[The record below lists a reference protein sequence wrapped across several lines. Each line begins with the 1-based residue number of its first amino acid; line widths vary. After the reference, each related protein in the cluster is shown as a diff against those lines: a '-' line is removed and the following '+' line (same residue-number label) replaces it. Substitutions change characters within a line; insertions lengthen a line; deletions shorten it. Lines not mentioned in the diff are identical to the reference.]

1 MQSIKLNQERESS
14 EMEGK
19 ETAEQLTPLL
29 QGDKVLRVRRR
40 RPRRRLRITPD
51 IPGIFRFLKQ
61 IATETPLIPLTLVL
75 IVLWLLSSWGVYLA
89 ERGANEQISSYG
101 YALWWTFTAM
111 QTQGANSPGPITAPG
126 MIIGSIWS
134 IFSTI
139 AFFGVVIATLY
150 AYFMLPKRRPSR
162 EIVSA
167 LQYNLE
173 QLENLSIDELE
184 VLRDTTVRIVDA
196 QIRDLKQKSSDQ

>member
-1 MQSIKLNQERESS
+1 MENQE
-14 EMEGK
+14 
-19 ETAEQLTPLL
+19 TPEQLKPLL
-29 QGDKVLRVRRR
+29 RGDKVLRVRRR
-40 RPRRRLRITPD
+40 RQRRKLRFTPD

-61 IATETPLIPLTLVL
+61 IATETPLIPLTFAL
-75 IVLWLLSSWGVYLA
+75 IALWLLSSWGVYLA
-89 ERGANEQISSYG
+89 ERGANEQINSYG

-162 EIVSA
+162 EIIAA

-173 QLENLSIDELE
+173 ELEHLSIDELE

-196 QIRDLKQKSSDQ
+196 QIRNLKEKSPGR

>member
-1 MQSIKLNQERESS
+1 MEDK
-14 EMEGK
+14 EMPE
-19 ETAEQLTPLL
+19 ELTPLL
-29 QGDKVLRVRRR
+29 RGDKVLRIRRR
-40 RPRRRLRITPD
+40 RPRRRLRLTPD
-51 IPGIFRFLKQ
+51 IPGVFKFLRQ
-61 IATETPLIPLTLVL
+61 IATETPLIPLSFALVG
-75 IVLWLLSSWGVYLA
+75 LWLLSSWGVYLA
-89 ERGANEQISSYG
+89 ERGANEQINSYG

-134 IFSTI
+134 IFSTV
-139 AFFGVVIATLY
+139 AFFGVIIATLY

-173 QLENLSIDELE
+173 ELENLSVDELE
-184 VLRDTTVRIVDA
+184 VLRDTTVRIVNA
-196 QIRDLKQKSSDQ
+196 QIREREQKSSGQ

>member
-1 MQSIKLNQERESS
+1 MGNQE
-14 EMEGK
+14 
-19 ETAEQLTPLL
+19 TPEQLKPLL
-29 QGDKVLRVRRR
+29 RGDKVLRVRRR
-40 RPRRRLRITPD
+40 RPRRRLRFTPD
-51 IPGIFRFLKQ
+51 IPGVIRFLKQ
-61 IATETPLIPLTLVL
+61 IATETPLVPLTFALV
-75 IVLWLLSSWGVYLA
+75 VLWLLSSWGVYLA
-89 ERGANEQISSYG
+89 ERGANEQINSYG

-126 MIIGSIWS
+126 MIIGSVWS

-162 EIVSA
+162 EIIGA

-173 QLENLSIDELE
+173 ELEHLSIDELE

-196 QIRDLKQKSSDQ
+196 QIRDLKEKSPGQ

>member
-1 MQSIKLNQERESS
+1 MENQE
-14 EMEGK
+14 
-19 ETAEQLTPLL
+19 APEQLKPLL

-40 RPRRRLRITPD
+40 RPRRRLRFTPD
-51 IPGIFRFLKQ
+51 IPGVIRFLKQ
-61 IATETPLIPLTLVL
+61 IATETPLVPLTFVL
-75 IVLWLLSSWGVYLA
+75 IALWLLSSWGVYLA
-89 ERGANEQISSYG
+89 ERGANEQINSYG

-111 QTQGANSPGPITAPG
+111 QTQGANSPGPITALG

-134 IFSTI
+134 ILSTI

-162 EIVSA
+162 EIIGA

-173 QLENLSIDELE
+173 ELEHLSIDELE

-196 QIRDLKQKSSDQ
+196 QIRDLKEKSPGQ

>member
-1 MQSIKLNQERESS
+1 MENQE
-14 EMEGK
+14 
-19 ETAEQLTPLL
+19 TPEQLKPLL
-29 QGDKVLRVRRR
+29 RGDKVLRVRRR
-40 RPRRRLRITPD
+40 RQRRKLRFTPD
-51 IPGIFRFLKQ
+51 IPGIFRFLRQ
-61 IATETPLIPLTLVL
+61 IATETPLIPLTFAL
-75 IVLWLLSSWGVYLA
+75 IALWLLSSWGVYLA
-89 ERGANEQISSYG
+89 ERGANEQINSYG

-162 EIVSA
+162 EIIAA

-196 QIRDLKQKSSDQ
+196 QIRNLKEKSPGR

>member
-1 MQSIKLNQERESS
+1 LSF
-14 EMEGK
+14 
-19 ETAEQLTPLL
+19 A
-29 QGDKVLRVRRR
+29 
-40 RPRRRLRITPD
+40 
-51 IPGIFRFLKQ
+51 
-61 IATETPLIPLTLVL
+61 LVG
-75 IVLWLLSSWGVYLA
+75 LWLLSSWGVYLA
-89 ERGANEQISSYG
+89 ERGANEQINSYG

-134 IFSTI
+134 IFSTV
-139 AFFGVVIATLY
+139 AFFGVIIATLY

-173 QLENLSIDELE
+173 ELENLSVDELE
-184 VLRDTTVRIVDA
+184 VLRDTTVRIVNA
-196 QIRDLKQKSSDQ
+196 QIREREQKSSGQ